1 MFCEKFSDF
10 KKNSR
15 TQKFRST
22 ILKYELKTVGKKNN
36 MYKER
41 NISKVLPGL
50 KGSPEGDQPLDYKQ
64 KLRKSQKMFLTL
76 PKELFKIWEPYKGG
90 RFFFNQIRIFHEWKV
105 HVYLKRREV
114 NGNLRG

>member
-1 MFCEKFSDF
+1 
-10 KKNSR
+10 
-15 TQKFRST
+15 
-22 ILKYELKTVGKKNN
+22 
-36 MYKER
+36 
-41 NISKVLPGL
+41 
-50 KGSPEGDQPLDYKQ
+50 
-64 KLRKSQKMFLTL
+64 MFLTL